1 LESKYPWSGVVETM
15 NYWGHAITSN
25 AAVIGMATITFLLG
39 KPVWSVGLFL
49 TFFMGFSFADS
60 DLKLNAHRHWFFH
73 SCIPCAMVAIIVL
86 WIAFDPAM
94 ALEAAR
100 REAVGAAMFCV
111 SQGMHLL
118 CDLKLDEKGK
128 RGTYLIY
135 KRHGDR
141 MGVKQTDGWLMYNA
155 IGALLMALLLVAWG

>member
-1 LESKYPWSGVVETM
+1 MESRVSWSGAIETM

-25 AAVIGMATITFLLG
+25 AAVIALALISFLSG

-49 TFFMGFSFADS
+49 TFFMGFSFADA

-73 SCIPCAMVAIIVL
+73 SCIPCAMVAMIVL
-86 WIAFDPAM
+86 WIAFDIGM
-94 ALEAAR
+94 A

-111 SQGMHLL
+111 SQGAHLL
-118 CDLKLDEKGK
+118 CDLKFDKLGK

-141 MGVKQTDGWLMYNA
+141 MGVRQTDEWLIYNA
-155 IGALLMALLLVAWG
+155 IGALSMALLLVAWGNT